1 MYTKQQT
8 FDMVVQGLRKQGCK
22 SISENGEVC
31 MYRGAGGAKCA
42 AGMLIPDEDYKP
54 EFEFKILEK
63 VESTNST
70 ANELRACIG
79 KNHDIE
85 LVRELQLIHDIYN
98 IEAWEQRWKDLAF
111 GYNLT
116 YTLPA
121 NCTT

>member
-8 FDMVVQGLRKQGCK
+8 FDMVVEGLRKQGCK
-22 SISENGEVC
+22 SMTEEGEVC
-31 MYRGAGGAKCA
+31 MYRGAGGTKCA
-42 AGMLIPDEDYKP
+42 AGMLISDEDYKP

-63 VESTNST
+63 VESTNSA

-85 LVRELQLIHDIYN
+85 LVRDLQLIHDVYN
-98 IEAWEQRWKDLAF
+98 IEEWEHQWKNTAL
-111 GYNLT
+111 GHNLV
-116 YTLPA
+116 YTEPA